1 MSYSL
6 FCQINVKNLQRRLEQ
21 LLEEEE
27 LPEQERPPPWGDGLL
42 QDLEPDCEMEG
53 GPITQLR
60 DTLEEGAEAYTQYH
74 TAVI

>member
-1 MSYSL
+1 MGY
-6 FCQINVKNLQRRLEQ
+6 
-21 LLEEEE
+21 
-27 LPEQERPPPWGDGLL
+27 GLL

-60 DTLEEGAEAYTQYH
+60 DTLEDGAEAYTQYH